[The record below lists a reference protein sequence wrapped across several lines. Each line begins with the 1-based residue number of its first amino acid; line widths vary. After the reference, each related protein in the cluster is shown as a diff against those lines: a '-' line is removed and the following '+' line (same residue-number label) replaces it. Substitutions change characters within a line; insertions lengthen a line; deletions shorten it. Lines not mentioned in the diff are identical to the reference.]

1 MVRRSENIAT
11 NVVIPSQHKE
21 MLQFLSRETRITQS
35 EYLREA
41 VADLL
46 EKYRDVFKGSP
57 FDTGKAARGRGRKG
71 LAP

>member
-1 MVRRSENIAT
+1 MVRRSENVAT
-11 NVVIPSQHKE
+11 NVVIPLRHKE
-21 MLQFLSRETRITQS
+21 MLQYLSGQTRITQS

-57 FDTGKAARGRGRKG
+57 FETRRQGRGRGSKG
-71 LAP
+71 LTP